1 MDMLI
6 DGGWTGASDGSVDR
20 VLNPATDDQIATVP
34 RASPADVERAVAA
47 AQRGARPQWLRCPPG
62 GGTRFLRPSPGA

>member
-34 RASPADVERAVAA
+34 RASRGRCRTRRRGRAARQGRNGGDARLAA
-47 AQRGARPQWLRCPPG
+47 LRD
-62 GGTRFLRPSPGA
+62 S